1 MKQTML
7 LEKNTILEGT
17 KPSNMGLKIR
27 ALKSGL
33 VTTGQINLP
42 FRIEAVGEGYYS
54 HLLEAILQE
63 IGKKEFKEAKELL
76 TLASDK
82 KWEYLWPPAGRLKR
96 RVPPKHILNINMLEV
111 VKLPP
116 AKKKKKDKK

>member
-1 MKQTML
+1 MKQTL
-7 LEKNTILEGT
+7 VIEKGTILEGT
-17 KPSNMGLKIR
+17 KPSNLGLKIR
-27 ALKSGL
+27 ILKSGL
-33 VTTGQINLP
+33 VTTGQITIP

-54 HLLEAILQE
+54 HLLQAILEE
-63 IGKKEFKEAKELL
+63 IGRKEFKEAKELL

-82 KWEYLWPPAGRLKR
+82 KWEYLWPPSGRLRR
-96 RVPPKHILNINMLEV
+96 RVPPRHILNLNMLEV

>member
-7 LEKNTILEGT
+7 LEKNTVLEGN

-27 ALKSGL
+27 VLKSGL

-54 HLLEAILQE
+54 HLLQAILEQT
-63 IGKKEFKEAKELL
+63 GKREFKEARELL
-76 TLASDK
+76 ALASDK
-82 KWEYLWPPAGRLKR
+82 KFEHLWPPSGRLRR
-96 RVPPKHILNINMLEV
+96 RVPPRHILNLNMLEV
-111 VKLPP
+111 VKLPQ
-116 AKKKKKDKK
+116 AKKKKK

>member
-27 ALKSGL
+27 ILKSGL

-54 HLLEAILQE
+54 HLLQAVLEQA
-63 IGKKEFKEAKELL
+63 GKREFKEAKELL
-76 TLASDK
+76 TLASNK
-82 KWEYLWPPAGRLKR
+82 KWEYLWPPSGRLKR
-96 RVPPKHILNINMLEV
+96 RVPPRHILNLNMLEV

-116 AKKKKKDKK
+116 AKKKKK